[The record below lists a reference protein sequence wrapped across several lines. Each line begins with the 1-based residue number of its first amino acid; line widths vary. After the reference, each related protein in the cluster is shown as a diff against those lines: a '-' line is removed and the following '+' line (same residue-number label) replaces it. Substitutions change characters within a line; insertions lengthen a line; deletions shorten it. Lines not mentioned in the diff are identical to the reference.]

1 VTAVDAVD
9 TEPTGAINGVIGN
22 GVTVFPTKV
31 VTVTRAEVRAGTIR
45 IQIGALSSRGGVG
58 AIHTKRHARD
68 PT

>member
-1 VTAVDAVD
+1 MTAVDAVD
-9 TEPTGAINGVIGN
+9 TEPIGAINGVIGN

-45 IQIGALSSRGGVG
+45 IQFGAVSSRGGVG